1 MAAEDIGALYPTK
14 IPGYEDPADIQ
25 AALRLFHYGSSSYDI
40 TNTDLTQLPPASL
53 AAHLHGLREDITEI
67 QTLGTGSEYLSVA
80 PVSPHD
86 GFIWVDATSTPT
98 TESFPS
104 SASYQEEA
112 PSSGLTVG
120 MLWVDSDSSP
130 LKMYVYSGTEWK
142 EIGA

>member
-1 MAAEDIGALYPTK
+1 M
-14 IPGYEDPADIQ
+14 
-25 AALRLFHYGSSSYDI
+25 
-40 TNTDLTQLPPASL
+40 NCSL
-53 AAHLHGLREDITEI
+53 ASPTPFTPPLIDAAF
-67 QTLGTGSEYLSVA
+67 GS
-80 PVSPHD
+80 
-86 GFIWVDATSTPT
+86 IDATSTPT